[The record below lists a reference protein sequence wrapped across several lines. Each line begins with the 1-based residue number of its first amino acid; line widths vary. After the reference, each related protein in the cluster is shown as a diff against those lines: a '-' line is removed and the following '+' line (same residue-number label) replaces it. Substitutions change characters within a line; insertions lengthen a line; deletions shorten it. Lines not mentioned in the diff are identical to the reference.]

1 MTSLIPTSGELTSRL
16 SVQRRRKV
24 TADRLGNNAGP
35 FSTVHSG
42 IAARVRDTRGG
53 EEVRQGRIAG
63 IASFDIAVRASEA
76 TRDIKTTD
84 RLLDER
90 TGRTFNIKWI
100 GDLSGTGRYLFLA
113 CQSGGSDD

>member
-1 MTSLIPTSGELTSRL
+1 VALIPTAGELKSRL

-24 TADRLGNNAGP
+24 ADDGLGNTVGP
-35 FSTVHSG
+35 FATISSG
-42 IAARVRDTRGG
+42 IAARVLDTRGG
-53 EEVRQGRIAG
+53 EEIRQGRIAG
-63 IASFDIAVRASEA
+63 ISNFDVVVRASEA
-76 TRDIKTTD
+76 TRSIQTSD

-100 GDLSGTGRYLFLA
+100 GDLSETGRYVYLA